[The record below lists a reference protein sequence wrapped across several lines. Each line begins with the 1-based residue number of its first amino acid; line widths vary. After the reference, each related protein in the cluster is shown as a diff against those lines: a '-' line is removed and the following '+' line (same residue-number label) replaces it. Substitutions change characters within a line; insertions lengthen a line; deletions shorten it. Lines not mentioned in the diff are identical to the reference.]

1 MKGEQVSGTCPC
13 IAPGGRKASLAEG
26 KRGGGGEKEGE
37 TVEILCTFNR
47 VSSSLC
53 KVEGGAV

>member
-1 MKGEQVSGTCPC
+1 MKGEQVSGTCLC
-13 IAPGGRKASLAEG
+13 IALGGRKASLAEG
-26 KRGGGGEKEGE
+26 RGVGGRGEGE

-53 KVEGGAV
+53 KGGAV